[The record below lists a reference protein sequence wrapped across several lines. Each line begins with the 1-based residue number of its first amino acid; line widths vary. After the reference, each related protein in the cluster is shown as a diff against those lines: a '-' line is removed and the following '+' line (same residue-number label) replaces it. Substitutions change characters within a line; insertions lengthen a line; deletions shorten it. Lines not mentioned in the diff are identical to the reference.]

1 MSKSVNLVKSD
12 ISSLFEEL
20 ETVATETKLEEK
32 KRRDYVEP
40 TVSDISNLFKGLEE
54 ASRQAK

>member
-32 KRRDYVEP
+32 KNEIMLNLLYLIYQ
-40 TVSDISNLFKGLEE
+40 ISSKD
-54 ASRQAK
+54 

>member
-12 ISSLFEEL
+12 ISNLFEEL

-32 KRRDYVEP
+32 KKRGYVES
-40 TVSDISNLFKGLEE
+40 TVSDISNLFPGLEV